1 MEPPTRSQRGASD
14 IHRIEIDV
22 DWPPGHVAVTLID
35 GPEPVLV
42 DAGMIGEQ
50 GQETLEAGLAAVGH
64 ELSAVEHLVVTHPH
78 VDHLGQVPA
87 ILEAADPTVYAPVGV
102 RDRLTR
108 ESSDLEAA
116 VRNNARQAGLSG
128 SMLEMA
134 VEKSVESLERN
145 RQLLAPA
152 VVDHW
157 IEDGQEFAVG
167 GIRLRAIHTPGHQ
180 ADHCC
185 YYGNFDGELV
195 LFSGDYLLAPFRS
208 VVIHTGLD
216 DGATEGVGAFYSTL
230 EKLAALDVTKVYPG
244 HGPAHS
250 DFQATIERSRQS
262 LDRMLDHTRDLIG
275 AEPSTAISIALERSG
290 DREIQYVIP
299 EVVGALAHL
308 HSQGRIELTVDDGV
322 NWYHTG
328 E

>member
-1 MEPPTRSQRGASD
+1 MERPTRSQRGARD

-22 DWPPGHVAVTLID
+22 DWPPGHVAVTVID
-35 GPEPVLV
+35 GPEPVLI
-42 DAGMIGEQ
+42 DAGMVGEPAR
-50 GQETLEAGLAAVGH
+50 ETLEAGLADIGH
-64 ELSAVEHLVVTHPH
+64 DLSAVEHLVVTHPH

-108 ESSDLEAA
+108 EPSDLEAA
-116 VRNNARQAGLSG
+116 VRKNATQAGLSG

-145 RQLLAPA
+145 RKLLAPRA
-152 VVDHW
+152 VDHW
-157 IEDGQEFAVG
+157 IEDRQEFAVG

-185 YYGNFDGELV
+185 YYGNFDGDLV

-230 EKLAALDVTKVYPG
+230 DKLAALDVAKVYPG
-244 HGPAHS
+244 HGPAHTQ
-250 DFQATIERSRQS
+250 FQAKIERSRRS

-308 HSQGRIELTVDDGV
+308 HARGRIQLTVDDGV
-322 NWYHTG
+322 NRYYT
-328 E
+328 ED